1 MFRDYLKELNE
12 AQQAAVVNTQ
22 GPAMVIAGAGSGKT
36 RVLTYRIA
44 HLLQQGVP
52 AHRILALTFTNKA
65 AGEMKERIMHIVGPE
80 KARSLW
86 MGTFHSIFARFLRKD
101 GSYLGYKSNFTIYDQ
116 DNTRSLI
123 RTIIKEMGLD
133 DSVYKPAG
141 VASRISHAK
150 NNLITAQQY
159 SSVPQI
165 TESDKA
171 SRVPEAAAIYRH
183 YAARCFRAN
192 AMDFDDLLLNINIL
206 FRDFPAVLDE
216 YRQRFDYVLV
226 DEYQDTNFAQ
236 YIIVHKLSESHRNLC
251 VVGDDAQS
259 IYSFRGA
266 RIENIL
272 NFEKD
277 YPDYKLFK
285 LEQNYRSTQNIV
297 NAANSVIEKNTG
309 QIRKTVFSKN
319 DEGEKIRVVQTTI
332 DSEEGILT
340 ASDILD
346 TRMRE
351 RLDWKDFAIL
361 YRTNAQSRI
370 FEEMLRKRNIPYKI
384 YGGQSFYE
392 RKEIR
397 DLIAYLRLIVNP
409 DDEEALRRII
419 NYPKRGIGDTTV
431 QKLMELARS
440 LDISIWSIISSQEL
454 SAKYLAPALRMKI
467 SYFTGLMRPVMAV
480 AETATAYDIAYGMAS
495 ASGILTEL
503 KQGQVPEEIDRL
515 QNVQE
520 LLNGIK
526 EFTESAVT
534 NGEPSD
540 IGTWLQ
546 SVALLTD
553 QDLEKPEDRDR
564 VTLMTIHSA
573 KGLEFKYVYIVGLE
587 ENLFPS
593 AMNVFNP
600 RELEEERRLF
610 YVALTRA
617 CRRVTLSYALN
628 RYKWGTLERGSP
640 SRFIGEIESEFLS
653 YPQTGG
659 KPFGQR
665 MVYEPGQAGGI
676 GEQPGPI
683 APPARMTRL
692 RDIDGNAPATG
703 GRGAGH
709 KGGTGSEGT
718 GQRGGTGNG
727 GVGPGSGGTGQK
739 GSDGSRGHGSNGQ
752 GGYTGT
758 GNKGQGSYGQG
769 GNGQGGYTGTGN
781 KGQGSYGQGGNF
793 AVAGGG
799 PVPSS
804 PGDLEPGD
812 RVTHER
818 FGEGEVMAVEGEAPN
833 TTALINFKSTGTKK
847 LLLRFAKLTR
857 L

>member
-65 AGEMKERIMHIVGPE
+65 AGEMKERIIHIVGPE
-80 KARSLW
+80 KGRSLW
-86 MGTFHSIFARFLRKD
+86 MGTFHSIFARFLRID
-101 GSYLGYKSNFTIYDQ
+101 GHYLGYKSNFTIYDQ

-133 DSVYKPAG
+133 DSVYKPAA
-141 VASRISHAK
+141 VAARISHAK

-159 SSVPQI
+159 SNVPQI

-183 YAARCFRAN
+183 YAARCFKAN
-192 AMDFDDLLLNINIL
+192 AMDFDDLLMNINIL
-206 FRDFPAVLDE
+206 FRDFPAVLEE

-397 DLIAYLRLIVNP
+397 DLIAYMRLIVNP

-419 NYPKRGIGDTTV
+419 NYPKRGIGDSTV

-440 LDISIWSIISSQEL
+440 LDVSIWSVISSQEL
-454 SAKYLAPALRMKI
+454 SAKYLAPTLRTKI

-534 NGEPSD
+534 NGEPAD
-540 IGTWLQ
+540 IATWLQ

-600 RELEEERRLF
+600 RDLEEERRLF

-628 RYKWGTLERGSP
+628 RYKWGTLERSSP
-640 SRFIGEIESEFLS
+640 SRFIGEIESDFLS

-665 MVYEPGQAGGI
+665 MVYEPGPGGSI
-676 GEQPGPI
+676 AEQPRPI

-692 RDIDGNAPATG
+692 RDIDTSSQSDGRGNDGHRGSRTG
-703 GRGAGH
+703 GGY
-709 KGGTGSEGT
+709 GSGSS
-718 GQRGGTGNG
+718 
-727 GVGPGSGGTGQK
+727 GPGS
-739 GSDGSRGHGSNGQ
+739 SSGSNGSTSQ
-752 GGYTGT
+752 GGYTSA
-758 GNKGQGSYGQG
+758 GNEGHGRDGQGS
-769 GNGQGGYTGTGN
+769 
-781 KGQGSYGQGGNF
+781 NF
-793 AVAGGG
+793 AGHGSGVAA
-799 PVPSS
+799 PTS

-847 LLLRFAKLTR
+847 LLLRFAKLTK